1 MSKDIY
7 VDFHSKG
14 GDIKGD
20 SRDTKHK
27 DTIEVY
33 SWSHLVKQPKSASAS
48 TAGGHTSERCEHGE
62 MIFTKDIDGATPKL
76 LQASSAGTIIND
88 VVVYFYRAHGGK
100 NSVGGPAATQTR
112 HQYFKVELKNVIVAS
127 VQPTVSSEGIP
138 QETFSLKYSAV
149 RWTYDE
155 LNIAGD
161 KAGKVNIQ
169 GAWDLA
175 KNAPTFTVGT

>member
-27 DTIEVY
+27 DTVEVY

-76 LQASSAGTIIND
+76 LQASSAGTIVND

-100 NSVGGPAATQTR
+100 NSVGGPGSTQTR

-138 QETFSLKYSAV
+138 QETFGLKYSAV

-175 KNAPTFTVGT
+175 KNIPNFTTGV

>member
-1 MSKDIY
+1 MAKDIY

-27 DTIEVY
+27 DTVEVY
-33 SWSHLVKQPKSASAS
+33 SWSHLVKQPKSATAS
-48 TAGGHTSERCEHGE
+48 TAGGHTSERVEHGE

-88 VVVYFYRAHGGK
+88 VTVYFYRAHGGK
-100 NSVGGPAATQTR
+100 NSVGSPSGTQTR
-112 HQYFKVELKNVIVAS
+112 HQYFKIELKNVIVAS
-127 VQPTVSSEGIP
+127 VGSNVGGDGLQ
-138 QETFSLKYSAV
+138 QETFSLKYSAI

-175 KNAPTFTVGT
+175 KNVPNFS